1 MIDTS
6 DIIQEPQTDEALLLE
21 LIERYRIKAA
31 SEYAEKE
38 YLLERDGVG
47 FSPRG
52 NVMALSAEKKAGK
65 TWFAMAMAAAL
76 LSGNY
81 MGMVS
86 RCTDSKVLFFD
97 TEQDVIYPTILR
109 RR

>member
-65 TWFAMAMAAAL
+65 TWL
-76 LSGNY
+76 
-81 MGMVS
+81 
-86 RCTDSKVLFFD
+86 
-97 TEQDVIYPTILR
+97 
-109 RR
+109 